1 MAEEEALL
9 MSSLVLIL
17 AISFVKEKEFRSEDA
32 IYVSLSLLG
41 TELVEGDACGMG
53 TWYGRT
59 AG

>member
-1 MAEEEALL
+1 